1 MGAQQQRNVHLVIG
15 DRDQR
20 MQQVVTGLLGDTG
33 DGMNL
38 TRLDGQEASLEE
50 ISTACL
56 SLPFMGSPQRTVLV
70 ENLPPPT
77 RSGPFWRWLADN
89 LAQLPP
95 TTAVTLTVSLDGM
108 AGRERFGRIRAAE
121 ALESDRL
128 KVIVLPALTGNPQS
142 GQNARRWVADLAR
155 QGGVTL
161 APEAVEL
168 LLRQAEL
175 DGNVLAREVEKL
187 SALVGFEGRVSASHV
202 RSVDPLPAHV
212 VVWDYIDAVVAADPV
227 RAANLLAGLLAEGE
241 APEALIAMLAARVR
255 QLITIRSLIAA
266 GADYPAVAKRAGTSP
281 AMVRRAAPQAMGLG
295 EADLRAM
302 LASIVDLDER
312 SKSGRLANG
321 GLPAGLQT
329 LTVRFCY
336 RSFRN

>member
-1 MGAQQQRNVHLVIG
+1 MASRKQNIHLVIG

-20 MQQVVTGLLGDTG
+20 MQQVVKRLLGED
-33 DGMNL
+33 DGVNM
-38 TRLDGQEASLEE
+38 TRLDGQEAGLEE
-50 ISTACL
+50 ISTAFL
-56 SLPFMGSPQRTVLV
+56 SLPFMGSARRMVLV

-77 RSGPFWRWLADN
+77 KSGAFWRWLAENTDS
-89 LAQLPP
+89 LPP
-95 TTAVTLTVSLDGM
+95 TTEVVLTVSLDGM
-108 AGRERFGRIRAAE
+108 DGRERAGRVRAARD
-121 ALESDRL
+121 LQSDRL
-128 KVIVLPALTGNPQS
+128 GVLVLPALSGTSQS

-161 APEAVEL
+161 DPEAVEL

-187 SALVGFEGRVSASHV
+187 AALVGFEGRVSAGHV

-212 VVWDYIDAVVAADPV
+212 VVWDYIDAVVAADPS
-227 RAANLLAGLLAEGE
+227 RAASLLAGLLEEGE
-241 APEALIAMLAARVR
+241 APEALIAMLAARIR

-266 GADYPAVAKRAGTSP
+266 GDDYGMVARRARTSP

-295 EADLRAM
+295 EGDLRAM
-302 LASIVDLDER
+302 LAAIVDLDER
-312 SKSGRLANG
+312 SKSGRLTHG
-321 GLPAGLQT
+321 GLAAGLQT